1 MSDRSQPGGRGS
13 LGGEATITGAQG
25 AVKTAN
31 PPWFALV
38 SSYQSGLFAGER
50 VTHAT
55 LLPGLDPDHPS
66 VRSFRE
72 DWRGVVELS
81 RRPDGTWSMVLR
93 EKVGEAPP
101 ARWWL
106 HLTLLGLT
114 LLSTM
119 GAGALILGNDPFRT
133 ARWAVGG
140 MDVPLP
146 TGLDLGVLLTGAP
159 FSLTLLA
166 ILLAHEM
173 GHFLAARLHGI
184 SATLPTF
191 LPFPPYFSVV
201 GTLGAF
207 IRIRGAISRRSVLTD
222 IGAAGPYASFL
233 LSVAALAWGLPRSTF
248 VAGFAD
254 GWTPFAI
261 GFMGQPIWLGSSALT
276 WAMGHIAL
284 PGFPGDELVRLHP
297 VAFAGWLGL
306 FITML
311 NLLPFG
317 QLDGGHVLYGLLGRR
332 QGIVGRWFAL
342 LLLPLGFLWWG
353 WWFWGL
359 VAVFLSRGRMTH
371 PDVLQPWVGLDRRG
385 RWIAWGAILIFFLC
399 FSPVPIGF

>member
-1 MSDRSQPGGRGS
+1 V
-13 LGGEATITGAQG
+13 
-25 AVKTAN
+25 VKAAN
-31 PPWFALV
+31 PPWFDLV
-38 SSYQSGLFAGER
+38 SSYQTGLFGGER
-50 VTHAT
+50 IIHAT
-55 LLPGLDPDHPS
+55 LLPGLAPDHPH
-66 VRSFRE
+66 VRSFLE
-72 DWRGVVELS
+72 DWRGTAEVS

-93 EKVGEAPP
+93 DPEGDPP
-101 ARWWL
+101 KTRWWL
-106 HLTLLGLT
+106 HLLLFGLT
-114 LLSTM
+114 VLSTM
-119 GAGALILGNDPFRT
+119 GAGALIQGDDPFGT
-133 ARWAVGG
+133 ARWRIGG
-140 MDVPLP
+140 VALPVP
-146 TGLDLGVLLTGAP
+146 TGLDLEVLLTGAP
-159 FSLTLLA
+159 FSLTLMA

-173 GHFLAARLHGI
+173 GHFFAARVHRI

-222 IGAAGPYASFL
+222 IGAAGPYASFV
-233 LSVAALAWGLPRSTF
+233 LSVAALAWGLPRSSF
-248 VAGFAD
+248 VPGFAD

-261 GFMGQPIWLGSSALT
+261 GFMDQPIWLGSGALT
-276 WAMGHIAL
+276 WAMGQLAVSGSL
-284 PGFPGDELVRLHP
+284 GDELVRLHP

-317 QLDGGHVLYGLLGRR
+317 QLDGGHILYGLLGRG
-332 QGIVGRWFAL
+332 QGRVGRWFAL

-359 VAVFLSRGRMTH
+359 LAVFLSRGRMTH
-371 PDVLQPWVGLDRRG
+371 PDVLQPWEGLDRR
-385 RWIAWGAILIFFLC
+385 RSRIAWGAILIFFLC

>member
-1 MSDRSQPGGRGS
+1 M
-13 LGGEATITGAQG
+13 
-25 AVKTAN
+25 
-31 PPWFALV
+31 
-38 SSYQSGLFAGER
+38 
-50 VTHAT
+50 
-55 LLPGLDPDHPS
+55 
-66 VRSFRE
+66 RSFRE
-72 DWRGVVELS
+72 AWAGTMELS

-93 EKVGEAPP
+93 QREGDRPAP
-101 ARWWL
+101 RLWL
-106 HLTLLGLT
+106 RLLLFGLT
-114 LLSTM
+114 VLSTM
-119 GAGALILGNDPFRT
+119 GAGALIQGDDPFRT
-133 ARWAVGG
+133 AKWPLGG
-140 MDVPLP
+140 LALPMP
-146 TGLDLGVLLTGAP
+146 TGLDLEVLLTGAP
-159 FSLTLLA
+159 FSLTLMA

-173 GHFLAARLHGI
+173 GHFYAARAHRI
-184 SATLPTF
+184 SASLPTF

-222 IGAAGPYASFL
+222 IGAAGPYASFML
-233 LSVAALAWGLPRSTF
+233 GVAALAWGLPRSTL
-248 VAGFAD
+248 VPGFAD

-261 GFMGQPIWLGSSALT
+261 GFMDQPIWLGSSALT
-276 WAMGHIAL
+276 WAMGHLAV
-284 PGFPGDELVRLHP
+284 PGSLGDDLVRLHP

-332 QGIVGRWFAL
+332 QGVVGRWFAL

-371 PDVLQPWVGLDRRG
+371 PDVLQPWEGLDRR
-385 RWIAWGAILIFFLC
+385 RSWIGWGAILIFFLC